1 LDIEGLLQSA
11 NLFDLVAVLFL
22 FGMFVLGFVQ
32 GAIRR
37 LLGLASMLFAFLLAG
52 QLRAPLGTYLAEN
65 WTQFDPQYSVM
76 LAYGGVFA
84 FTTILFSIII
94 QSFYKHQALFEQ
106 TQLADEIIGGVLGI
120 LQGVVFIGI
129 MIIVLDTFFEIP
141 GIPIDPDELGI
152 LRSIHDW
159 YDPSATAALF
169 REVLIPAA
177 FAISGPLVPDEVKA
191 FFPGGSSAATT

>member
-1 LDIEGLLQSA
+1 MDIGQLLTSA

-37 LLGLASMLFAFLLAG
+37 VLGLASMLFAFLLAG
-52 QLRAPLGTYLAEN
+52 QLRGPLGAYLAEN
-65 WTQFDPQYSVM
+65 WTQFPPQYSYM
-76 LAYGGVFA
+76 LAYGGVFV

-106 TQLADEIIGGVLGI
+106 SHLADEILGGLLGI
-120 LQGVVFIGI
+120 LQGLVFIGI
-129 MIIVLDTFFEIP
+129 MIIILDTFYEIP
-141 GIPIDPDELGI
+141 GIPVDPDELGI

-177 FAISGPLVPDEVKA
+177 LTITGPLVPDEVKA
-191 FFPGGSSAATT
+191 FFPGGSSAT